1 MNVQSIG
8 FEISDKVRI
17 PVKVVFKD
25 GAGIEQERG
34 FYLHAYR
41 VDTEE
46 FKTRLKEAGNKYQQ
60 FLDTVVFDWELMR
73 GGHWTPPPYSSEG
86 FKELCKVPGLAA
98 VMFNLYSAECG
109 AQEKN

>member
-1 MNVQSIG
+1 MNFQSIG

-34 FYLHAYR
+34 FYLHAHR

-46 FKTRLKEAGNKYQQ
+46 FKNRLAAAENKYQL
-60 FLDTVVFDWELMR
+60 FLESVVFDWEPMR
-73 GGHWTPPPYSSEG
+73 GGNWTPPPYSPDG
-86 FKELCKVPGLAA
+86 LKELCKVPGMAS
-98 VMFNLYSAECG
+98 VMFKGYSSECG